1 MLLINLL
8 AALCALAVV
17 FAKPRKTH
25 NNVLLILADDLGY
38 GDTSVHPFVGLRGVK
53 TPNLQRMADK
63 GTVLMNYHTAAATCT
78 PTRASIL
85 TGMYPWRMGI
95 KAVYEYGERFK
106 SNRDDWLPPLPTIP
120 MVLSE
125 ANFTVFHSGKWHLG
139 GMRIDDHTLRTLP
152 NKNPHA
158 KGGQRCPHPGPNQQG
173 FVEYASVLDG
183 PGAQRQNHLQYNSR
197 LYSEG
202 CRHMLYNDIPVGQSN
217 QTGYLSKCES
227 EHAMRAMDL
236 SVAQNKPFYIQTW
249 FHCPHGPLEEVPGW
263 RHLLPEQSRKKHQLN
278 SEEQY
283 ITMIADMDEQI
294 GKMLAHLEKLGIEQD
309 TLVVFTSDNGP
320 EYFAGKTAG
329 LKGSKRHLYEGGI
342 RVPAIVQWVDTVPAK
357 VKSDVFVVSTDLFPT
372 FMDVAGVKV
381 PSHLRLDGISV
392 LPQLI
397 PDYYDAGS
405 VFTQEHAGNNA
416 YKKDARVLSSTSHAA
431 RKSVTQADTLS
442 AHPKKPQLSNEELKN
457 DPEQYKLAVRDRVT
471 LWHNDYEGPRRTL
484 AWVYDYKVFLDEHEM
499 MFEMYD
505 MQNDKFETKNLLYR
519 VDPSHWAG
527 FKFTNESGYHQL
539 LSSPSHPSGN
549 GKAITL
555 DMILKDRTN
564 HAVHVWIASQMF
576 RVLKDYATYGNTAY
590 VALMKANPGW
600 YYVPTLE
607 SDYRIPGKRLSSTP
621 RTTKAN
627 LIEQNTC
634 GVSLCSCTV
643 KTASVTPTLPFSKL
657 PDAMTKYFQPGKIL
671 DGSKLLKLK
680 RTEPID
686 K

>member
-1 MLLINLL
+1 
-8 AALCALAVV
+8 
-17 FAKPRKTH
+17 
-25 NNVLLILADDLGY
+25 
-38 GDTSVHPFVGLRGVK
+38 
-53 TPNLQRMADK
+53 MADK

-173 FVEYASVLDG
+173 FAEYASVLDG

-294 GKMLAHLEKLGIEQD
+294 GKMLGHLEKLGIEQD

-405 VFTQEHAGNNA
+405 VFTQEHANNNA
-416 YKKDARVLSSTSHAA
+416 DKKDARALSSTSHAA

-549 GKAITL
+549 GKTITL

-634 GVSLCSCTV
+634 GASLCSCTV

-680 RTEPID
+680 RTESID